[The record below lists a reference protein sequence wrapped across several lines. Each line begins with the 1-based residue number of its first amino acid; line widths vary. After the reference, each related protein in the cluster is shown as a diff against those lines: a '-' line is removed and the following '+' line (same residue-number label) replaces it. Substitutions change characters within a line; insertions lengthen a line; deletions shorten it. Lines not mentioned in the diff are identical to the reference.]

1 MSTKEIQS
9 LLDKYFEGESSLA
22 EEQRLRT
29 YFNEGDVDPDLKPFQ
44 PLFQYLH
51 VAGEDQ
57 LSEGFETDLLQKIQ
71 PDSAANGAR
80 IRFLSTGM
88 WRAVAAAVALLIV
101 ALVFFPKLNPNTD
114 EAVAQ
119 QIDWEQWEVENEEE
133 AYEKTLAALKLLSSK
148 MNGGAKT
155 ATGSISSIEKAS
167 DIFK

>member
-1 MSTKEIQS
+1 MSTKEIRI

-29 YFNEGDVDPDLKPFQ
+29 YFNEDVVDPDLKPFQ

-51 VAGEDQ
+51 AAGDEQ
-57 LSEGFETDLLQKIQ
+57 LSEGFEADLLQKIQ
-71 PDSAANGAR
+71 EDQASNEAP

-88 WRAVAAAVALLIV
+88 WRAVAAAVALLVI
-101 ALVFFPKLNPNTD
+101 ALVFLPKLNPNID
-114 EAVAQ
+114 ESVAQ
-119 QIDWEQWEVENEEE
+119 QIDWEQWEVESEEE

-148 MNGGAKT
+148 MNGGAET